1 MSDSDSELT
10 EQRDEGFITR
20 WSRRKHVATAGTT
33 DKPLEG
39 SRDDLLVEEELIVE
53 SSGIVAAEED
63 FPTDSDMPPVESLD
77 EDSDYSGFMSPKV
90 SDELRNLALRKLFL
104 GGSFSSRD
112 GLDDYDDDFT
122 SFEKL
127 GDIITAEM
135 RYQMKRVK
143 DALNDGD
150 EGENTLNEE
159 AMGEEDIVEETGEGE
174 TGADVSIAM
183 AEHVDTQGGE
193 ENTEPFSDSE
203 HTEDRNINEHK

>member
-1 MSDSDSELT
+1 MTDSDTDLPTQDE
-10 EQRDEGFITR
+10 EGFISR
-20 WSRRKHVATAGTT
+20 WSRRKHVAKTGTT

-159 AMGEEDIVEETGEGE
+159 AMGEEDIVEEIGEGE

-193 ENTEPFSDSE
+193 ENTESFSDNK